1 MDRIE
6 PIIDFALRVSDCGGE
21 VNPQSAIRNPQCHS
35 VARSDEQKQQQVAK
49 DFESLLITKLFEQV
63 QASTG
68 SWGLEEEDGASQ
80 QVQGL
85 FWLFLARDVADK
97 GGFGLWKDI
106 YGQLQ
111 QMEDAGDPGAAID
124 EEL

>member
-1 MDRIE
+1 MDGINQIADFGFRIPDYGGDAHPPS
-6 PIIDFALRVSDCGGE
+6 PILD
-21 VNPQSAIRNPQCHS
+21 PQSPP
-35 VARSDEQKQQQVAK
+35 VERSDEQKQQIAK
-49 DFESLLITKLFEQV
+49 DFESVLITKLFEQV
-63 QASTG
+63 QESTG

-111 QMEDAGDPGAAID
+111 QMEGAGDPGAAID